1 MVTLESPADAD
12 ATLISQMEL
21 SCPLPPS
28 PVMADA
34 GFTGEQYGAVTLDI
48 SISNDGTAFSDTASM
63 TVFDSLCMT
72 CANATSCN
80 QKVTQSVHYS

>member
-1 MVTLESPADAD
+1 MVSLESPADAN

-28 PVMADA
+28 PVMSDA

-63 TVFDSLCMT
+63 TVFDSLCMQCENT
-72 CANATSCN
+72 TSCN
-80 QKVTQSVHYS
+80 QMVAKSVGL